1 MKRSFVILLGIV
13 LISMLGSCKAFRN
26 PENLNPMYEINSP
39 ELGLLIPGLQNLV
52 VGDLVKIISND
63 SQVYYMIFDRVEDGQ
78 LQGYLTKKSGRKRQ
92 ESVFAMPITDIKT
105 IKVKRKS
112 PAATIAY
119 VGLWGA
125 VALGVALG
133 LVALLA
139 ETVN

>member
-1 MKRSFVILLGIV
+1 MKRSVVVLLGMV
-13 LISMLGSCKAFRN
+13 LISILGSCKAFRN

-39 ELGLLIPGLQNLV
+39 ELDLIIPGLQNLV
-52 VGDLVKIISND
+52 VGDRVKIISND
-63 SQVYYMIFDRVEDGQ
+63 SQVYYMIFDKVEDGQ
-78 LQGYLTKKSGRKRQ
+78 IQGFLTKKSGRKRQ
-92 ESVFAMPITDIKT
+92 GSVFVMSLTDIKT
-105 IKVKRKS
+105 LKVKRKS

-133 LVALLA
+133 LIALLA